1 MKKKTKV
8 FIIILFILLVIGAG
22 ATYFVKMTENSLAE
36 LSSTEI
42 VDVDLTT
49 VADGTYLGSYKAFPV
64 SVEVEVTILNHEITE
79 IVILKHDSGQ
89 GEPAEVIIL
98 DVIEMQSLNVD
109 LITGATYSSKVIL
122 LAIQDALKSW
132 NTT

>member
-8 FIIILFILLVIGAG
+8 FIIILFILLVIGGG
-22 ATYFVKMTENSLAE
+22 ATYFVKMTEKSLEE

-49 VADGTYLGSYKAFPV
+49 LDDGTYLGSYKAFPV
-64 SVEVEVTILNHEITE
+64 SVEVEVTVLNHEITE

-109 LITGATYSSKVIL
+109 LVSGATYSSKVIL
-122 LAIQDALKSW
+122 LAIHDALMS
-132 NTT
+132 

>member
-8 FIIILFILLVIGAG
+8 FIIILFILLVIGGG
-22 ATYFVKMTENSLAE
+22 ATYFVKMTEKSLAE

-49 VADGTYLGSYKAFPV
+49 LDDGTYLGSYKAFPV
-64 SVEVEVTILNHEITE
+64 SVEVEVTVLNHEITE

-109 LITGATYSSKVIL
+109 LVSGATYSSKVIL
-122 LAIQDALKSW
+122 LAIHDALMS
-132 NTT
+132 

>member
-8 FIIILFILLVIGAG
+8 FIVILLILLVIGAG

-49 VADGTYLGSYKAFPV
+49 LDDGTYLGSYKAFPV
-64 SVEVEVTILNHEITE
+64 SVEVEVTVLNHEITE
-79 IVILKHDSGQ
+79 ILIVKHDSGQ

-109 LITGATYSSKVIL
+109 LVTGATYSSKVIL
-122 LAIQDALKSW
+122 LAIQDALKS
-132 NTT
+132 